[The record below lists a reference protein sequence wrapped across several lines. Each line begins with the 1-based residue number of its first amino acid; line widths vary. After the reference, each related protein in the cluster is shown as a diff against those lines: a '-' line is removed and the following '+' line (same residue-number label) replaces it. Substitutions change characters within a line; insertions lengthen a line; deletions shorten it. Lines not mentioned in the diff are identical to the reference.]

1 MKRFLLLFV
10 PFLAV
15 MALAQPQ
22 FSKPHGL
29 YNEPIRIIVKP
40 TTDGATIRY
49 TLDGSEPTVE
59 STLYEQPLMI
69 SGTTILRAVEV
80 ADGAVVG
87 DVATATYIFPQSVL
101 NQSATPEGYPHE
113 WGSFCQISGTAPA
126 YYEMYQGF
134 DNYDQMI
141 PYMEQGLR
149 DLPLLSIVTDR
160 NHLFSHER
168 DEETGGIYIYTGT
181 PVGDPIGR
189 GWERPVSIEL
199 MGGPQGHD
207 LTVQCGIVIH
217 GGHGRLPEK
226 NPKHSFRLKF
236 KKEYGGKK
244 TLHYPVFASDPGRE
258 HTEQEKYDQLV
269 LRCHFGNS
277 WQHWDHSH
285 RLMAQYTRD
294 LWARQTQKR
303 MGWTAVE
310 GLYVHLFINGLYWGL
325 YNIAE
330 RIDDQ
335 FCKDHD
341 GGEKSSYDVIKVE
354 ELNDSGQGN
363 IIEASEGTLEAWDEM
378 VSTVQHADTDE
389 GYLRLQ
395 GLQGENGQTTAVG
408 EPLLDIDNFIDYML
422 INQYCG
428 NNDWD
433 SHNWY
438 AFRQR
443 GAESRGFQFLC
454 WDSEQIFEGV
464 QDNRLDLN
472 NAGYPTGIFRSLMRH
487 PDFLHR
493 YIDRAYEALT
503 VGGELTEEKVVQT
516 WDSLYHTIENALYLE
531 SSRWG
536 DYRREVHQWQRR
548 GVRFRVDPY
557 YMDERNRLLTEYFP
571 TRTAWLMNE
580 LQRRRWMSRTEAPT
594 FLLNGESNPAT
605 DTLSVESGD
614 QLTLDGP
621 LYMVCTSD
629 GERPVSWVGSADGS
643 PTATAFTYD
652 QKNLLGRLTAGEEGR
667 WVTFQAIGMR
677 SAEWSP
683 TVSRRFFILPATRG
697 ISTLKSQ
704 FSAHRSNAVY
714 DLQGR
719 RVADSISDSHLP
731 GGIYIVNGRKVIK

>member
-1 MKRFLLLFV
+1 MKRIIFLILSVCTFKGYS
-10 PFLAV
+10 
-15 MALAQPQ
+15 QPQ
-22 FSKPHGL
+22 FSHPHGL
-29 YNEPIRIIVKP
+29 YDEPISLVMEP

-59 STLYEQPLMI
+59 STLYEQPLEI
-69 SGTTILRAVEV
+69 SSTTVLRAVEV
-80 ADGAVVG
+80 VDGAVAG
-87 DVATATYIFPQSVL
+87 DVATASYIYPESVL
-101 NQSATPEGYPHE
+101 NQSNAPEGYPHE
-113 WGSFCQISGTAPA
+113 WGPFCQISGTAPA
-126 YYEMYQGF
+126 YYEMYRGF
-134 DNYDQMI
+134 DDYDATV
-141 PYMEQGLR
+141 PFMEQGLR

-207 LTVQCGIVIH
+207 LTAQCGIVIH

-294 LWARQTQKR
+294 LWARQTQKH

-310 GLYVHLFINGLYWGL
+310 GLYVNLFINGLYWGL
-325 YNIAE
+325 YNVAE

-354 ELNDSGQGN
+354 ELGEVVNS
-363 IIEASEGTLEAWDEM
+363 IEASEGTLDAWNEM
-378 VSTVQHADTDE
+378 VSVAATADTDE

-395 GLQGENGQTTAVG
+395 GLQRENGQTTAVG

-433 SHNWY
+433 THNWY

-443 GAESRGFQFLC
+443 GAESKGFQFLC
-454 WDSEQIFEGV
+454 WDSEQIFEGAN
-464 QDNRLDLN
+464 DNRLDLN
-472 NAGYPTGIFRSLMRH
+472 NAGYPTGIFQSLMRH

-493 YIDRAYEALT
+493 YMDRAYNALT
-503 VGGELTEEKVVQT
+503 EGGALTEEKVVQT

-580 LQRRRWMSRTEAPT
+580 LTRRRWMSKTEAPV
-594 FLLNGESNPAT
+594 FLLNGDAT
-605 DTLSVESGD
+605 IANDTLTTTDE
-614 QLTLDGP
+614 LTLSAP
-621 LYMVCTSD
+621 LYTLCTTD
-629 GERPVSWVGSADGS
+629 GERPVSWVGNADGS
-643 PTATAFTYD
+643 PAPTAFVYD
-652 QKNLLGRLTAGEEGR
+652 GHNLLSRMAPSEG
-667 WVTFQAIGMR
+667 WVTVQAIGMR
-677 SAEWSP
+677 GGEWSP
-683 TVSRRFFILPATRG
+683 TVRRRFYIDDPTGIATVG
-697 ISTLKSQ
+697 SQ
-704 FSAHRSNAVY
+704 TRSSRSGVY

-719 RVADSISDSHLP
+719 RVADNMRDGRLP
-731 GGIYIVNGRKVIK
+731 AGIYIVGGKKVIKE